1 MPGTQNPASAF
12 QFWLGVALMI
22 ISLVGSVAYMSQE
35 WSTVQAGVVANAT
48 AVLAVEGDVAR
59 NRQLSE
65 VRMSGFSGRTR
76 AVEFSVNTLQA
87 NYATIKEDLAEI
99 KELIRNGN

>member
-22 ISLVGSVAYMSQE
+22 VSLVGSVAYMSRE

-48 AVLAVEGDVAR
+48 AVLAVEDDVAR
-59 NRQLSE
+59 HSE
-65 VRMSGFSGRTR
+65 LAAGRLVVFYGRTR
-76 AVEFSVNTLQA
+76 ALEISVNTLQA
-87 NYATIKEDLAEI
+87 NYTAIKEDLAEI